1 VDEPTGSLR
10 GHLLV
15 ATPPLVD
22 PNFDRSVVLMLEHGE
37 DGALGIVLNRP
48 SETNLDDVLPEWHAY
63 ASAPAVVFAGG
74 PVAPDAVIA
83 LARGTLDPD
92 EAGLV
97 PIIDD
102 LGTVDLGRDP
112 DDLTGTLDY
121 LRVFVGYAGWAP
133 GQLESELERNAW
145 FVVDLLRDDPFVTA
159 PSRMWHDVLRRQR
172 GPVAMFAHFP
182 DDATAN

>member
-1 VDEPTGSLR
+1 
-10 GHLLV
+10 
-15 ATPPLVD
+15 
-22 PNFDRSVVLMLEHGE
+22 
-37 DGALGIVLNRP
+37 
-48 SETNLDDVLPEWHAY
+48 
-63 ASAPAVVFAGG
+63 VVFAGG

-83 LARGTLDPD
+83 LARGSRPITDDD
-92 EAGLV
+92 EPGLV

-112 DDLTGTLDY
+112 DDLAGSLDC

-133 GQLESELERNAW
+133 GQLETELDRNAW
-145 FVVDLLRDDPFVTA
+145 FVVDLLPDDPFVTM
-159 PSRMWHDVLRRQR
+159 PNRMWHNVLRRQR